1 MAGKKAWK
9 RERRPRQSENAKFC
23 KTLQNTVILSYDT
36 LTLIHLKDSFQT
48 NTLAWD
54 LWYFLERWRFI
65 QGLITVDLISSY
77 GQIPNI
83 GHLIA
88 PRACSSLILFEIIC
102 LCLFLEVLDTN
113 MPKMIEWWLYI
124 CRQRFVNAVTII
136 VQMQI
141 VSLCVSS
148 LHCEYL
154 DFVFFLI
161 SILQRWQHRPNQE
174 ISHSIQSGR
183 ISS

>member
-23 KTLQNTVILSYDT
+23 KTLKKYCDT
-36 LTLIHLKDSFQT
+36 FLRHTDAHTPKRFFPDKHPRMRPLIF
-48 NTLAWD
+48 
-54 LWYFLERWRFI
+54 FLERWRFI

-161 SILQRWQHRPNQE
+161 SILQRWL
-174 ISHSIQSGR
+174 
-183 ISS
+183 